1 MARRL
6 LVGLGCDFIIAADHA
21 RFGFAEVKRGI
32 MPGGSGTQQ
41 LPRAIGVR
49 RAKEIIFTG
58 DMFNAQEALRYGL
71 LNHVYP
77 QAQLQEKTM
86 DLVKRILA
94 NAPVAVRQAKKSI
107 TFGLQMDMRT
117 GMFFEVEAYSRLVAT
132 EDRIEGIKAF
142 NEKRPPKFVGR

>member
-1 MARRL
+1 
-6 LVGLGCDFIIAADHA
+6 
-21 RFGFAEVKRGI
+21 
-32 MPGGSGTQQ
+32 
-41 LPRAIGVR
+41 
-49 RAKEIIFTG
+49 
-58 DMFNAQEALRYGL
+58 MFNAQEALRYGL

-77 QAQLQEKTM
+77 QALLQEQTM
-86 DLVKRILA
+86 GLVKRILA